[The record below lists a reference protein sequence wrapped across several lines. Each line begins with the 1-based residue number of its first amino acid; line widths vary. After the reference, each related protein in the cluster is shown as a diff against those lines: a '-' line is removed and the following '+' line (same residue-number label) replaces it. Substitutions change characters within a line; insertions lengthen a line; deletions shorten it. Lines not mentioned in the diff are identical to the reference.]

1 MPATR
6 IHPLLSASPGQNE
19 AVPGRFLA
27 DPSFRSQEP
36 AIPILDALHLSPW
49 LATAI
54 AACLAVLL
62 AAAVHRIAA
71 LIARRATR
79 SAPVLHAMVQ
89 ACVPVMRVLL
99 PLIALQLVWQAASDG
114 LPAIGSVRHFNGLAV
129 IAGATWLVVAG
140 VGGLAA
146 GVIASNPSD
155 VEDNL
160 HARRIATQARVLS
173 RTAMIGAVMAGV
185 SLMLMT
191 FPGAR
196 QVGASLLASAG
207 VIGIVAGIA
216 ARPVFS
222 NMIAGLQIALAQP
235 IRIDDVLII
244 EGEWG
249 RVEEIT
255 GTYVV
260 LRIWDERRLIIP
272 LQWFIEHPFQN
283 WTRTNSEIL
292 GTVFLYA
299 DYRLPLDP
307 LRTELD
313 RILETAPEWDKR
325 VKVLQLTDVTERTI
339 QIRVLVSARSS
350 SLAFDLRCRVREA
363 LVTFIQREYP
373 DCLPQVRSPAPDG
386 RPDATA
392 RASSLI

>member
-1 MPATR
+1 M
-6 IHPLLSASPGQNE
+6 I
-19 AVPGRFLA
+19 
-27 DPSFRSQEP
+27 D
-36 AIPILDALHLSPW
+36 LDALQLSPW
-49 LATAI
+49 LATAV
-54 AACLAVLL
+54 AAVVAVAAAALVHRLAVIVTL
-62 AAAVHRIAA
+62 
-71 LIARRATR
+71 RATR
-79 SAPVLHAMVQ
+79 SAPLLRSIVQ
-89 ACVPVMRVLL
+89 TCSPVMQVLL
-99 PLIALQLVWQAASDG
+99 PLVALQLVWQAATNEQRYID
-114 LPAIGSVRHFNGLAV
+114 SVRHLNGLAV
-129 IAGATWLVVAG
+129 IGCTTWLVMAAIQ
-140 VGGLAA
+140 GLAS
-146 GVIASNPSD
+146 GIIARHPAD

-160 HARRIATQARVLS
+160 QARRIATQARVLA
-173 RTAMIGAVMAGV
+173 RTAMTGVFMAGL

-207 VIGIVAGIA
+207 VVGLVVGIA

-272 LQWFIEHPFQN
+272 LQWFIENPFQN
-283 WTRTNSEIL
+283 WTRTSSEIL

-307 LRTELD
+307 LRAELD

-350 SLAFDLRCRVREA
+350 GLAFDLRCRVREG
-363 LVTFIQREYP
+363 LVTYIQREFP
-373 DCLPQVRSPAPDG
+373 DCLPQVRAPSDAVHRSEAALPPAAKP
-386 RPDATA
+386 
-392 RASSLI
+392 